1 MMFDAWSTDKDGN
14 NKIKGTDIYKDPS
27 ISDLYA
33 NYRER
38 RTFTIK
44 YDAGSG
50 SGNMSSFTIL
60 EGNGFTVA
68 QSEFSKSGYKFSHWQ
83 GSNGSSYY
91 EGNWVVPT
99 GNLTL
104 TAIWYKPSSHGGGS
118 GGGGGGGGGAR
129 GTLPNN
135 GGGNRGQIQT
145 ILNTL
150 IISEIGSWIYNPTE
164 DTWGYKISAD
174 TEIGRALLANNELK
188 TKYALVDDGTHLQ
201 LKDGLYKIF
210 DGVKDYYYAFDD
222 KGVMMTGFITTTE
235 DTEMYALNIEK
246 NSIVYTGHPEEYGKY
261 YLFEYGALKG
271 VLWNQP
277 ILKDGVYYLF
287 DNTGKVVIEA
297 VSLEGIPGEW
307 DISEETGRFRYKI
320 TKVDGTTTY
329 ATGGAYAIPYLGQ
342 VKYYLFDEIGEI
354 KTGLQDISGHRF
366 YFQEQGLAI
375 GSLFNG
381 SILIGDKIYTFD
393 ALSGYLI
400 AELDINTSLEA
411 AALAAALAAVGNQ
424 IPAN

>member
-1 MMFDAWSTDKDGN
+1 
-14 NKIKGTDIYKDPS
+14 
-27 ISDLYA
+27 
-33 NYRER
+33 
-38 RTFTIK
+38 
-44 YDAGSG
+44 
-50 SGNMSSFTIL
+50 
-60 EGNGFTVA
+60 
-68 QSEFSKSGYKFSHWQ
+68 
-83 GSNGSSYY
+83 
-91 EGNWVVPT
+91 
-99 GNLTL
+99 
-104 TAIWYKPSSHGGGS
+104 
-118 GGGGGGGGGAR
+118 
-129 GTLPNN
+129 
-135 GGGNRGQIQT
+135 
-145 ILNTL
+145 
-150 IISEIGSWIYNPTE
+150 
-164 DTWGYKISAD
+164 
-174 TEIGRALLANNELK
+174 
-188 TKYALVDDGTHLQ
+188 
-201 LKDGLYKIF
+201 
-210 DGVKDYYYAFDD
+210 
-222 KGVMMTGFITTTE
+222 MMTGFITTTE
-235 DTEMYALNIEK
+235 DTEMYALNIEN

-320 TKVDGTTTY
+320 TNVDGTTTY